1 MLVKALYAGLCALVL
16 AGSAS
21 ANITVTGT
29 GKVKYT
35 PDLAYV
41 SVGASSDGKTA
52 AEAWQK
58 NAELVRQIFDAL
70 KKLGIEPRDMTTAN
84 VGVSPRYHHVQD
96 QPPKLIGYTA
106 SYTLSLTVRD
116 LDKLGTVLDR
126 AVECG
131 ANRDVSIRFGVADAE
146 KLLDQARAS
155 AVADARK
162 KAQLYVQGA
171 GAVLGQ
177 VQTISEGSFSPWRD
191 VRLEYS
197 KASPGA
203 QLPIAAGEQEMSI
216 SVTLTY
222 GIVHTA
228 GTPTTMRS

>member
-1 MLVKALYAGLCALVL
+1 MNVLYASLCALVL

-35 PDLAYV
+35 PDLAHV
-41 SVGASSDGKTA
+41 TVGASSDGNTA

-58 NAELVRQIFDAL
+58 NSELVKKIFDAL
-70 KKLGIEPRDMTTAN
+70 KKLGLEARDMQTAN
-84 VGVSPRYHHVQD
+84 VGVTPRYHYVKD
-96 QPPKLIGYTA
+96 QPPRLIGYTA
-106 SYTLSLTVRD
+106 SYTLTLTVRD
-116 LDKLGTVLDR
+116 LDKIGTVLDR

-131 ANRDVSIRFGVADAE
+131 ANRDVSIRFGVADPE
-146 KLLDQARAS
+146 KLLDQARTR

-177 VQTISEGSFSPWRD
+177 VQSISEGSFSPWRD
-191 VRLEYS
+191 MRLEYAS
-197 KASPGA
+197 KAASA
-203 QLPIAAGEQEMSI
+203 ALPIAAGEQEMTV

-228 GTPTTMRS
+228 GTANVGS